1 MPRPAVC
8 KDRLAEAFQR
18 FGRVPIVKK
27 TEVVPDGHPIFR
39 LEPDAVWWASGGLIH
54 DGRGRVLLL
63 KHVPSKGWGDVW
75 LTPGGK
81 LEEGETVLEGFER
94 EVREEV
100 GVGIADPA
108 LTKIIQQN
116 LTDGSRVRHGYFAQF
131 LARAASTV
139 VHSAAD
145 VAATRWFDA
154 LPTRMA
160 FREDYLEDFRRLVG
174 SRGL

>member
-1 MPRPAVC
+1 MKRAGAC
-8 KDRLAEAFQR
+8 EDRLAEAVGR

-27 TEVVPDGHPIFR
+27 TEAVPSRHPVFR
-39 LEPDAVWWASGGLIH
+39 LEPDALWWASGGLLH

-100 GVGIADPA
+100 GTEIADPI

-116 LTDGSRVRHGYFAQF
+116 LTDGSQVRHGYFAQF
-131 LARAASTV
+131 LARV
-139 VHSAAD
+139 VGTRIHPGPD
-145 VAATRWFDA
+145 VLEARWFGE
-154 LPTRMA
+154 LPADMA
-160 FREDYLEDFRRLVG
+160 FHEDYVEDFRRLL
-174 SRGL
+174 RPR